1 MSTVTYKVF
10 DSVAT
15 ITLNRPSQ
23 VNAFNVAMRDDL
35 FRVLELYRDDRNA
48 HSALLC
54 GSGNKGFCSGAD
66 LSEFGTAPSQV
77 IARSVR
83 WERDLWGMFLSVKK
97 PVIVALHGYVI
108 GSGLEI
114 ACLGDIRIAS
124 RDAVFSM
131 PEAALGLLPA
141 AGGSQT
147 LARVVGQSRAVEI
160 LQMGIKID
168 ADKAKNIGLVHEVI
182 PRKNLHDRL
191 LSVSNSLASIN
202 PSLLAAVKRSVNE
215 GMDLSLEGGIRLE
228 KRLAASSIQAL

>member
-1 MSTVTYKVF
+1 MKTVLCSKTGSVF
-10 DSVAT
+10 SIV
-15 ITLNRPSQ
+15 LNRTE
-23 VNAFNVAMRDDL
+23 VINAFNVQMRD
-35 FRVLELYRDDRNA
+35 ELYMSLGSACDDPTVKVIA
-48 HSALLC
+48 I
-54 GSGNKGFCSGAD
+54 SGAGERGFCAGAD
-66 LSEFGTAPSQV
+66 LGEFGSAPS
-77 IARSVR
+77 IATAREVR

>member
-1 MSTVTYKVF
+1 
-10 DSVAT
+10 
-15 ITLNRPSQ
+15 
-23 VNAFNVAMRDDL
+23 MRD
-35 FRVLELYRDDRNA
+35 ELYMSLGSACDDPTVKVIA
-48 HSALLC
+48 I
-54 GSGNKGFCSGAD
+54 SGAGERGFCAGAD
-66 LSEFGTAPSQV
+66 LGEFGSAPS
-77 IARSVR
+77 IATAREVR

-215 GMDLSLEGGIRLE
+215 GMDLSLEGVIRLE
-228 KRLAASSIQAL
+228 KRLSASSIQAL

>member
-1 MSTVTYKVF
+1 MCACETC
-10 DSVAT
+10 
-15 ITLNRPSQ
+15 
-23 VNAFNVAMRDDL
+23 
-35 FRVLELYRDDRNA
+35 
-48 HSALLC
+48 LLDA
-54 GSGNKGFCSGAD
+54 GAD
-66 LSEFGTAPSQV
+66 LGEFGSAPS
-77 IARSVR
+77 IATAREVR

-202 PSLLAAVKRSVNE
+202 PSLLAAVKRPVNE

>member
-1 MSTVTYKVF
+1 MKTVLCSKTGSVF
-10 DSVAT
+10 SIV
-15 ITLNRPSQ
+15 LNRPE
-23 VNAFNVAMRDDL
+23 VINAFNVQMRD
-35 FRVLELYRDDRNA
+35 ELYMSLGSACDDPTVKVIA
-48 HSALLC
+48 I
-54 GSGNKGFCSGAD
+54 SGAGERGFCAGAD
-66 LSEFGTAPSQV
+66 LGEFGSAPS
-77 IARSVR
+77 IATAREVR
-83 WERDLWGMFLSVKK
+83 WERDLWGMILSVKK

>member
-10 DSVAT
+10 NSVAT
-15 ITLNRPSQ
+15 ITLNRPNQ

-48 HSALLC
+48 HSAVLC
-54 GSGNKGFCSGAD
+54 GSVNKGFCSGAD
-66 LSEFGTAPSQV
+66 LSEFGTGPSQV